1 MRQSSLQVECP
12 YLIVSHQTV
21 QDALT
26 PSNPGTYHCGQNPV
40 DIRTEAPMATIQELK
55 AQYEGLDQELPSKGE
70 EAIDPSCLL
79 TFQYEYPNQQSQVEI
94 DTDEFTAVCPWTG
107 LPDYGVLTISY
118 VPGDSCI
125 ELKSLKYYLLSY
137 RDVGIVQEH
146 AANRILNDLV
156 AVCQPRSMKITLDY
170 KVRGGLHTAVSVEY
184 EGERNRDQGGK

>member
-1 MRQSSLQVECP
+1 
-12 YLIVSHQTV
+12 
-21 QDALT
+21 
-26 PSNPGTYHCGQNPV
+26 
-40 DIRTEAPMATIQELK
+40 MATVSELK
-55 AQYEGLDQELPSKGE
+55 DQYQNLDQELPSKNE

-79 TFQYEYPNQQSQVEI
+79 TFQYDYPDQRSQVDI

-107 LPDYGVLTISY
+107 LPDYGTLIISY
-118 VPGDSCI
+118 IPGRSCI

-156 AVCQPRSMKITLDY
+156 AACNPRSMKVVLDY

-184 EGERNRDQGGK
+184 SEEGG

>member
-1 MRQSSLQVECP
+1 MT
-12 YLIVSHQTV
+12 HT
-21 QDALT
+21 A
-26 PSNPGTYHCGQNPV
+26 
-40 DIRTEAPMATIQELK
+40 
-55 AQYEGLDQELPSKGE
+55 
-70 EAIDPSCLL
+70 CLL

-156 AVCQPRSMKITLDY
+156 AACQPRSMKITLDY
-170 KVRGGLHTAVSVEY
+170 KVRGGLHTAVTVEH
-184 EGERNRDQGGK
+184 NVGK

>member
-1 MRQSSLQVECP
+1 
-12 YLIVSHQTV
+12 
-21 QDALT
+21 
-26 PSNPGTYHCGQNPV
+26 
-40 DIRTEAPMATIQELK
+40 MANIQELK
-55 AQYEGLDQELPSKGE
+55 EQYEGLDQELPSKGE

-79 TFQYEYPNQQSQVEI
+79 TFQYEYPDQQSQVEI

-118 VPGDSCI
+118 VPSDSCI

-146 AANRILNDLV
+146 AVNRILNDLV

-170 KVRGGLHTAVSVEY
+170 KVRGGLHTTVSVEHS
-184 EGERNRDQGGK
+184 RDEGGK